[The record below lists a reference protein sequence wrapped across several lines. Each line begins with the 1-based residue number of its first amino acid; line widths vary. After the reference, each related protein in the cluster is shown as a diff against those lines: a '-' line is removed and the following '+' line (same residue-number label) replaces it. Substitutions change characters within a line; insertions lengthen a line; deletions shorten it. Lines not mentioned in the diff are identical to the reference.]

1 MKELTM
7 QAYTID
13 DPYTR
18 AIHDQAAADYA
29 ADQAR
34 FPRDPRTPCDNPDC
48 PALCESLYCSEP
60 CRVIVE
66 GTEPDE
72 QDVDPNEYY
81 EAYDVTL
88 GHIATADAQWA
99 QDQAAGGLAAL
110 VCGYAAPAA
119 PATPAPLPEAPV
131 SMNVHVEMAGRDVL
145 VTLRGVDEH
154 EVLARLETLL
164 ARVPVTLAFNAT
176 PSSPSNGTIPTC
188 PIHQVP
194 MKEQHGKDGSTWR
207 SHKTTDGWCHGKS

>member
-110 VCGYAAPAA
+110 V
-119 PATPAPLPEAPV
+119 
-131 SMNVHVEMAGRDVL
+131 
-145 VTLRGVDEH
+145 
-154 EVLARLETLL
+154 
-164 ARVPVTLAFNAT
+164 
-176 PSSPSNGTIPTC
+176 
-188 PIHQVP
+188 
-194 MKEQHGKDGSTWR
+194 
-207 SHKTTDGWCHGKS
+207 